1 MLGIVTMAGN
11 ALRSFGSIHPA
22 IKWGVVA
29 IVGLLA
35 VEFIAR
41 EGIAIYRD
49 MATTPAII
57 EKTNAD
63 AAAAKAQ
70 ADALTA
76 PIPTFKDVD
85 ALMGAAERA
94 NCRDGGGTWD
104 ASAAACKTK

>member
-41 EGIAIYRD
+41 EGIALWRD
-49 MATTPAII
+49 ARMAPLQVQQTQLDIDGKTAIIAPLPAI
-57 EKTNAD
+57 D
-63 AAAAKAQ
+63 
-70 ADALTA
+70 DVCALDNKYRPA
-76 PIPTFKDVD
+76 F
-85 ALMGAAERA
+85 G
-94 NCRDGGGTWD
+94 
-104 ASAAACKTK
+104 CK